1 MRDVTSLKRSHE
13 RLMHDAVHDS
23 LTGLPNRE
31 LFLDRLQGAVT
42 RAREGQANRPTLMF
56 IDIDRFK
63 NVNKN
68 FGLAIGDSM
77 LLTLA
82 RRLTRHLNPQD
93 TLARLGGDQFAI
105 LMISETDPRQVATLA
120 ERVARALRTPM
131 KIGGKEV
138 VLTASIGI
146 VVDDG
151 VQATGQA
158 LLREGEIAM
167 LRAKRAGA
175 DRIEIFSA
183 SMRGEE
189 QNRLPPEADLRKA
202 LERRQ
207 IAVLYQPI
215 TRLASNQLAGF
226 EALLYWD
233 HPAEGRLGADEF
245 VPLAEETGLIG
256 ELGSYV
262 LGQALEE
269 AVRWHKLLPRERDPL
284 FVSVNVSSRQLFRQ
298 DLVQEIRLM
307 LAREAVPRGALKLE
321 ITEALVME
329 NPERA
334 VEILTWLNTFGA
346 SLALDGFGT
355 GYCSL
360 SYLHRF
366 PCDIIKVDRSLI
378 RDSGLN
384 GSTPLILRSIVAL
397 AHELGKEVVAEGVET
412 ADDAAYLRSIGCEYG
427 QGFYYGEPMS
437 PKEVGNLLSALAAHR
452 KQRQRERSRTA
463 QLGLVPAQAATAA
476 PPIAVGQ
483 PNPASGVT

>member
-31 LFLDRLQGAVT
+31 LFMDRLQGAIT
-42 RAREGQANRPTLMF
+42 RARESQANRPTVMF

-63 NVNKN
+63 NVNKS
-68 FGLAIGDSM
+68 FGLSIGDSM

-82 RRLTRHLNPQD
+82 RRLARHLNPQD

-120 ERVARALRTPM
+120 ERVRRALRTPM
-131 KIGGKEV
+131 KIGGKEI

-151 VQATGQA
+151 TQATAQD
-158 LLREGEIAM
+158 LLREGEITM
-167 LRAKRAGA
+167 LRAKRGGA

-183 SMRGEE
+183 SMRGEDE
-189 QNRLPPEADLRKA
+189 SRLPLESDLRKA

-207 IAVLYQPI
+207 IAILYQPI

-226 EALLYWD
+226 EALLHWD
-233 HPAEGRLGADEF
+233 HPTRGRLGAEYF
-245 VPLAEETGLIG
+245 VPMAEETGLIL

-262 LGQALEE
+262 LSQALEE
-269 AVRWHKLLPRERDPL
+269 AVRWHKVLPRERDPL

-307 LAREAVPRGALKLE
+307 LAREAVPKGTLKLE
-321 ITEALVME
+321 ITESLVME

-334 VEILTWLNTFGA
+334 VEILTWLKTFGA
-346 SLALDGFGT
+346 SLALDDFGT

-366 PCDIIKVDRSLI
+366 PCDTIKVDRSLV

-384 GSTPLILRSIVAL
+384 GSMPLILRSIIAL

-437 PKEVGNLLSALAAHR
+437 PKEVANLLAALASNR
-452 KQRQRERSRTA
+452 KHKQRERSKAA
-463 QLGLVPAQAATAA
+463 QSAEAPAPDPSAAA
-476 PPIAVGQ
+476 PK
-483 PNPASGVT
+483 PNPVRSASGVT